1 MRIDYFMFGMFVL
14 TAPYI
19 CVILNANEAILEIR
33 QTKKT
38 RGMNPVWNQ
47 GFLFDVDGDTIDEY
61 SITIR
66 VMKHDLLT
74 SDEVIGEI
82 TIGPQCEGSGKEH
95 WDETMRKRH
104 TRREVAMTH
113 ILS

>member
-1 MRIDYFMFGMFVL
+1 MN
-14 TAPYI
+14 
-19 CVILNANEAILEIR
+19 LNANEAILETR
-33 QTKKT
+33 QTKTT
-38 RGMNPVWNQ
+38 RGVNPVWNQ

-66 VMKHDLLT
+66 IMNHDLLT
-74 SDEVIGEI
+74 SDEVIGQI
-82 TIGPQCEGSGKEH
+82 TIGAQSEGSGKEH
-95 WDETMRKRH
+95 WDETMRKRY